1 MPINCEQVLVN
12 SVLSNSYPAPSK
24 LLQIGETGEGAELAF
39 CKWGKKGEEQQPL
52 SWEVFA
58 GIWGVLS
65 PGAGKAR
72 ELPSPPRLYSCIP
85 DPLYIFTA
93 SFTHFSMIFPWRCT
107 SSGVLRTIPFPSPP
121 KSPAFP

>member
-39 CKWGKKGEEQQPL
+39 CKWGKKGEEQKPP

-58 GIWGVLS
+58 QNKEFGGAEPRSRGGARAAIS
-65 PGAGKAR
+65 P
-72 ELPSPPRLYSCIP
+72 ESLFLQS
-85 DPLYIFTA
+85 
-93 SFTHFSMIFPWRCT
+93 
-107 SSGVLRTIPFPSPP
+107 
-121 KSPAFP
+121 